1 MPSGRSVR
9 SGTSSRDAVHD
20 SSAGANCSPRFPIAG
35 CWRAVLRSSAIRRAG
50 RCVWP
55 LRSLPACRSKSSSPT
70 AASAPAPMARR
81 PLRNRAAKPPSR
93 ASGPA
98 AVVRGRAIC
107 FRPSKRKRAMQ
118 GKIAVEEHF
127 AIGATAA
134 KSVRF
139 PDDAYWSGIEGKLI
153 DLFDRRLVEMDAAG
167 IVCEVLSLNAN
178 GVQEIPDIA
187 KAVAL
192 AREANDALAAA
203 VAKRPDRFAALA
215 ALPMQDPQ
223 AAAAELQRCVRELK
237 FKGALVNGFSQIGS
251 ADSAVY
257 YDLPQYRPFWA
268 EAERLGAPFYLHPRY
283 SLPSR
288 RQRYEG
294 HPWLIGS
301 PWDFAEETAIHS
313 LRLMGC
319 GLFDDYPKLQI
330 VIGHLGERIPFDLWR
345 LDHRLSKLPGRPA
358 KRTMAEYFRSNFH
371 ITTSGNFCTQSLIHA
386 ILTVGADRV
395 LFAVDYPF
403 EDHAQAASWFDAVE
417 IAEQDRIKIGRDNAK
432 ALFGLD

>member
-1 MPSGRSVR
+1 
-9 SGTSSRDAVHD
+9 
-20 SSAGANCSPRFPIAG
+20 
-35 CWRAVLRSSAIRRAG
+35 
-50 RCVWP
+50 
-55 LRSLPACRSKSSSPT
+55 
-70 AASAPAPMARR
+70 
-81 PLRNRAAKPPSR
+81 
-93 ASGPA
+93 
-98 AVVRGRAIC
+98 
-107 FRPSKRKRAMQ
+107 MQ
-118 GKIAVEEHF
+118 GKIAVEEHYG
-127 AIGATAA
+127 IGKTAA

-139 PDDAYWSGIEGKLI
+139 PDHPYWAAIDGKLTDI
-153 DLFDRRLVEMDAAG
+153 FDRRLAEMDECG
-167 IVCEVLSLNAN
+167 IECAVLSLNAN
-178 GVQEIPDIA
+178 GIQEIFEPA

-192 AREANDALAAA
+192 AREANDELAAI

-223 AAAAELQRCVRELK
+223 AAAAEFQRCVRDLK
-237 FKGALVNGFSQIGS
+237 FKGALVNGFSQVGS

-268 EAERLGAPFYLHPRY
+268 EAERLGVPFYLHPRY

-294 HPWLIGS
+294 HPWLVGS

-319 GLFDDYPKLQI
+319 GLFDDHPKLKI

-345 LDHRLSKLPGRPA
+345 LDHRLSKLPDRPA
-358 KRTMAEYFRSNFH
+358 KRTMAEYFRTNFFV
-371 ITTSGNFCTQSLIHA
+371 TTSGNFCTQSLIHT
-386 ILTVGADRV
+386 ILTIGADRV

-403 EDHAQAASWFDAVE
+403 EDHAQAATWFDAAE
-417 IAEQDRIKIGRDNAK
+417 IAEGDRIKIGRDNAR

>member
-1 MPSGRSVR
+1 
-9 SGTSSRDAVHD
+9 
-20 SSAGANCSPRFPIAG
+20 
-35 CWRAVLRSSAIRRAG
+35 
-50 RCVWP
+50 
-55 LRSLPACRSKSSSPT
+55 
-70 AASAPAPMARR
+70 
-81 PLRNRAAKPPSR
+81 
-93 ASGPA
+93 
-98 AVVRGRAIC
+98 
-107 FRPSKRKRAMQ
+107 MQ

-127 AIGATAA
+127 AIGATAS

-139 PDDAYWSGIEGKLI
+139 PQDPYWSGIEGKLV
-153 DLFDRRLVEMDAAG
+153 DLFDRRLAEMDASG
-167 IVCEVLSLNAN
+167 IGCAVLSLNAN
-178 GVQEIPDIA
+178 GIQEIPETA
-187 KAVAL
+187 KAVEL
-192 AREANDALAAA
+192 AREANNALAAV
-203 VAKRPDRFAALA
+203 VAKRGDRFAALA
-215 ALPMQDPQ
+215 ALPMQDAQ
-223 AAAAELQRCVRELK
+223 AAAAELERCVRDLK
-237 FKGALVNGFSQIGS
+237 FKGALVNGFSQVGS

-268 EAERLGAPFYLHPRY
+268 EVERLGVPFYLHPRY

-319 GLFDDYPKLQI
+319 GLFDDYPKLKI

-358 KRTMAEYFRSNFH
+358 KRTMAEYFRNNFY

-403 EDHAQAASWFDAVE
+403 EDHAQAATWFDAAE
-417 IAEQDRIKIGRDNAK
+417 IAEHDRIKIGRDNAR

>member
-1 MPSGRSVR
+1 
-9 SGTSSRDAVHD
+9 
-20 SSAGANCSPRFPIAG
+20 
-35 CWRAVLRSSAIRRAG
+35 
-50 RCVWP
+50 
-55 LRSLPACRSKSSSPT
+55 
-70 AASAPAPMARR
+70 
-81 PLRNRAAKPPSR
+81 
-93 ASGPA
+93 
-98 AVVRGRAIC
+98 
-107 FRPSKRKRAMQ
+107 MQ

-127 AIGATAA
+127 AIGATAS

-139 PDDAYWSGIEGKLI
+139 PNDPYWSGIEGKLI
-153 DLFDRRLVEMDAAG
+153 DLFDRRLAEMDASG
-167 IVCEVLSLNAN
+167 IGCEVLSLNAN
-178 GVQEIPDIA
+178 GIQEIPEAA

-192 AREANDALAAA
+192 AREANDALAAV

-223 AAAAELQRCVRELK
+223 AAAAELQRSVRDLK
-237 FKGALVNGFSQIGS
+237 FKGALVNGFSQVGA

-268 EAERLGAPFYLHPRY
+268 EVERLGVPFYLHPRY

-319 GLFDDYPKLQI
+319 GLFDEYPKLQI

-358 KRTMAEYFRSNFH
+358 KRTMAEYFQQNFH

-403 EDHAQAASWFDAVE
+403 EDHAQASSWFDAVE

-432 ALFGLD
+432 ALFALR

>member
-1 MPSGRSVR
+1 
-9 SGTSSRDAVHD
+9 
-20 SSAGANCSPRFPIAG
+20 
-35 CWRAVLRSSAIRRAG
+35 
-50 RCVWP
+50 
-55 LRSLPACRSKSSSPT
+55 
-70 AASAPAPMARR
+70 
-81 PLRNRAAKPPSR
+81 
-93 ASGPA
+93 
-98 AVVRGRAIC
+98 
-107 FRPSKRKRAMQ
+107 MQ

-127 AIGATAA
+127 ATGATAS

-139 PDDAYWSGIEGKLI
+139 PQDPYWSGIEGKLV
-153 DLFDRRLVEMDAAG
+153 DLFDRRLAEMDASG
-167 IVCEVLSLNAN
+167 IGCAVLSLNAN
-178 GVQEIPDIA
+178 GIQEIPEIA
-187 KAVAL
+187 KAVEL
-192 AREANDALAAA
+192 AREANNALAAV
-203 VAKRPDRFAALA
+203 VAKRGDRFAALA
-215 ALPMQDPQ
+215 ALPMQDAQ
-223 AAAAELQRCVRELK
+223 AAAAELERCVRDLK
-237 FKGALVNGFSQIGS
+237 FKGALVNGFSQVGS

-268 EAERLGAPFYLHPRY
+268 EVERLGVPFYLHPRY

-319 GLFDDYPKLQI
+319 GLFDDYPKLKI

-358 KRTMAEYFRSNFH
+358 KRTMAEYFRNNFY

-403 EDHAQAASWFDAVE
+403 EDHAQAATWFDAAE
-417 IAEQDRIKIGRDNAK
+417 IAEHDRIKIGRDNAR